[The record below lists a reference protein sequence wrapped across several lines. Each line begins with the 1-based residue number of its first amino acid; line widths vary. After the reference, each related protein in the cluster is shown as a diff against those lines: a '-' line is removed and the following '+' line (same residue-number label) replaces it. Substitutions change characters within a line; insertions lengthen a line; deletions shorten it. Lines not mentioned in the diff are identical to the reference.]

1 MRTAAGG
8 FFSVYIMIDADVLNG
23 CSDCFLPP
31 SAAIFGDL
39 EVVGL
44 SVLSFLPLAS
54 GGSTI

>member
-8 FFSVYIMIDADVLNG
+8 FFSLYIMIDADVLNG
-23 CSDCFLPP
+23 CNVCFLPP
-31 SAAIFGDL
+31 RAAIFGDL

-44 SVLSFLPLAS
+44 SVLSLLPLSS